1 MNFII
6 SSHPIDD
13 VRLETLLPWDRLL
26 DIEQGMKANR
36 TKHAL
41 VLYNPFSGA
50 GRALKLAKRVYD
62 IVVLSVLINV

>member
-1 MNFII
+1 
-6 SSHPIDD
+6 
-13 VRLETLLPWDRLL
+13 
-26 DIEQGMKANR
+26 MKANR